1 MHRPLLSASV
11 ILVASF
17 LVACPGMKKG
27 DASAEGGASATAPSA
42 SAAAASTAVVT
53 TAASASAGAAGSPS
67 ASPAASAP
75 NVDAKGHAC
84 KSWEV
89 AFEGECQ
96 QLCYS
101 NNQCKGGNVC
111 NVDVPGRTDKGKVCS
126 PAKCKPGEKHLREN
140 HYTLTCLVP
149 CKTDADCKAPKKCS
163 PVDLFN
169 EDANGEVVHGCT
181 SE

>member
-1 MHRPLLSASV
+1 MRRSWTGAFS

-17 LVACPGMKKG
+17 LVACPGLKKG
-27 DASAEGGASATAPSA
+27 DAEAEGGAAAAPSA
-42 SAAAASTAVVT
+42 STAAASTG
-53 TAASASAGAAGSPS
+53 AASPASSASSAPS

-75 NVDAKGHAC
+75 NVDAKGHPC

-101 NNQCKGGNVC
+101 NSQCKGGYAC

-126 PAKCKPGEKHLREN
+126 PPKCKPGEKHLREN

-149 CKTDADCKAPKKCS
+149 CKTNADCKAPKKCS
-163 PVDLFN
+163 PVDLTN
-169 EDANGEVVHGCT
+169 EDANGDVTHGCV